1 MHLAAASEAR
11 EDPQRSHK
19 RRRTASPPS
28 DNRASN
34 KGKAVAP
41 FSSEGEVAGGVN
53 PGKYDAVRYD
63 REDAEENGRGIDWLS
78 LVLRKRVGFEGTEC
92 PDSLGIVTEDEV
104 RFLFDR

>member
-1 MHLAAASEAR
+1 VSSKAKAAVPIASEA
-11 EDPQRSHK
+11 
-19 RRRTASPPS
+19 
-28 DNRASN
+28 
-34 KGKAVAP
+34 
-41 FSSEGEVAGGVN
+41 EVVGGVN

-63 REDAEENGRGIDWLS
+63 REDAEENGRGVDWLS